1 MLTLGQ
7 AARAT
12 GKAKVTLAR
21 AIKSGRLSATRSDDG
36 SYAIDPA
43 ELARVYP
50 LTGEPAGHM
59 EQDDSWRATGN
70 GSVSEPSASPGE
82 LEALRERIAEQT
94 DTTRDLRS
102 RLDAASEDL
111 RREAD
116 ERQRVQERLTALLTH
131 RSTTSVPAVQSV
143 STRVPWWR
151 RWLR

>member
-50 LTGEPAGHM
+50 FTGEPARHM
-59 EQDDSWRATGN
+59 EHDDSWRDAGN
-70 GSVSEPSASPGE
+70 GVVSEPGAPPGE
-82 LEALRERIAEQT
+82 VEALRQRIAEQA
-94 DTTRDLRS
+94 DPIRDLRI
-102 RLDAASEDL
+102 RLDASEEE
-111 RREAD
+111 RRHEAA
-116 ERQRVQERLTALLTH
+116 ERRRVQERLTAVLTH
-131 RSTTSVPAVQSV
+131 RSSSSVPAVQPAAA
-143 STRVPWWR
+143 RVPWWQ
-151 RWLR
+151 RWCR